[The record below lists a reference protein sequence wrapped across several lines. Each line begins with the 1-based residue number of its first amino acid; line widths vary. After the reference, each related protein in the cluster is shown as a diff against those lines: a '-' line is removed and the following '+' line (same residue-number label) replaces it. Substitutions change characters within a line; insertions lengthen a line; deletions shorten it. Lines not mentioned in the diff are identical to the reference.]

1 MLTVDQRLT
10 VLRLAVD
17 STPTFAGGKTPQE
30 ILDRA
35 KLFEE
40 YADAQPGSEGAS
52 TDAAA
57 RPVDGKGEQATPAQ

>member
-1 MLTVDQRLT
+1 MLSADQRLK

-17 STPTFAGGKTPQE
+17 SSPTFGSGKSPQD

-35 KLFEE
+35 RLFEE
-40 YADAQPGSEGAS
+40 YVDAQPGSEGAS

-57 RPVDGKGEQATPAQ
+57 RPVDGEGEQATPAQ